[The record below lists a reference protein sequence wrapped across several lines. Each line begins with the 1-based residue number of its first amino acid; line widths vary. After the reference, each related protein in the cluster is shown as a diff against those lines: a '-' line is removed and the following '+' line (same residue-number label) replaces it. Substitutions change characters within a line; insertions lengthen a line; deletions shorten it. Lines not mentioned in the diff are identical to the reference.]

1 MTENGLTKY
10 ESTEP
15 SAPLPG
21 WSAGTLFVRG
31 TIIELCGFAMKAP
44 LVVAAAG
51 HHDVWTGGFYGIGI
65 VAVLTGVAD
74 VPHFSGSIWPPTCG
88 GQCFVDRGG
97 SGGAL

>member
-51 HHDVWTGGFYGIGI
+51 HHDVWTGG
-65 VAVLTGVAD
+65 VLRYRHCRSAD
-74 VPHFSGSIWPPTCG
+74 WCSDVHTWFSERKG
-88 GQCFVDRGG
+88 
-97 SGGAL
+97 